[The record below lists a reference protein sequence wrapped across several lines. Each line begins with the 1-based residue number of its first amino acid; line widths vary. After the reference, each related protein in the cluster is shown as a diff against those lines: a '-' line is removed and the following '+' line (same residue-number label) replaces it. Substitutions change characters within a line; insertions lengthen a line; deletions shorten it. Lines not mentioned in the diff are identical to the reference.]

1 MYGIQNNMKIYYNN
15 NKNNSN
21 NNNNDNDDD
30 IMMKLI
36 KNTKTK
42 YFLLPVSHGDKWA
55 CLKKNVFYFSIKISN
70 LNLYY
75 NENWQFIVP

>member
-1 MYGIQNNMKIYYNN
+1 
-15 NKNNSN
+15 
-21 NNNNDNDDD
+21 
-30 IMMKLI
+30 MMKLI